1 MEDMSTLEK
10 SIHLIRGKRVILD
23 RDLALL
29 YGVQTRELLQAVKR
43 NLDRFPQDFVF
54 VLTDQ
59 ELTNLRSQ
67 TVISRSDWG
76 GRRTLPYAFTEH
88 GVAMLASVLNSQT
101 AIKVSVLIIR
111 SFVRLRELV
120 RSNEIIEKRVED
132 LEQRSTEHTKAIVS
146 IIEALDEKSAEDEKR
161 KIGFSIEGKK

>member
-1 MEDMSTLEK
+1 M
-10 SIHLIRGKRVILD
+10 
-23 RDLALL
+23 
-29 YGVQTRELLQAVKR
+29 
-43 NLDRFPQDFVF
+43 
-54 VLTDQ
+54 
-59 ELTNLRSQ
+59 
-67 TVISRSDWG
+67 ISRSDWG